1 MVELGQLLKTIK
13 IKDVY
18 NEIETNLTITGISY
32 HSQKVKKGNIF
43 VCIKGY
49 KTDGH
54 KYLSQAVE
62 NGAVAA
68 IVENFQKD
76 IGIPQ
81 YIVENSRI
89 ALARLGAAF
98 YSNPSQK

>member
-68 IVENFQKD
+68 IVENFQN

-81 YIVENSRI
+81 AIVENSRI
-89 ALARLGAAF
+89 ALARWVRH
-98 YSNPSQK
+98 SNYVK